1 MMLYLNSGIEMLRSR
16 SCPIAIT
23 KFFKILFL
31 SILFCLPWYKAFAE
45 RVFFAGYKGGFYIR
59 SEEEGGMELLL
70 GGAFQTD
77 YRYYFE
83 QERAD
88 NRFDIRRAR
97 LRFRGRLTQY
107 FRFGLQYE
115 FQGNETDNLVDAYA
129 EAVFMP
135 SALRFGQFKE
145 PFSLEWQS
153 GDKSQ
158 FFAERSMG
166 LSLGPM
172 RDIGIMLH
180 GSLFR
185 DTINYAAGVF
195 NGDGDDGATSGAE
208 EDDPEAAARIVF
220 SPFKNSLSPWF
231 KDVQLGASTAYAQI
245 DPLNVNLRVKSAGMF
260 GTDTNLYVL
269 THNTKFGVI
278 QDVGSRQRLGVE
290 AAWAV
295 GPLLIQGEY
304 FSLKYSDLESSGDNP
319 SDADFSSW
327 YASVI
332 WCITGEKPMLSKGI
346 VQPIYPNRFFNPK
359 DGNWGALCLAA
370 RIDHFSGVETWIN
383 PASFVSTREA
393 DAYSLALSWVLYPM
407 ARMILDS
414 THTNLSDPIRV
425 RVLPDGSADYINEEN
440 VVTVRFSMDF

>member
-1 MMLYLNSGIEMLRSR
+1 MLSTK
-16 SCPIAIT
+16 SCPIAIPNFLKILLLT
-23 KFFKILFL
+23 ILFL
-31 SILFCLPWYKAFAE
+31 SPFCEAFAE

-59 SEEEGGMELLL
+59 SEEQGGMELLL

-97 LRFRGRLTQY
+97 LRFKGRLTQY
-107 FRFGLQYE
+107 FRFGLEYE

-145 PFSLEWQS
+145 PYGLEWQS

-180 GSLFR
+180 GALFR
-185 DTINYAAGVF
+185 DTIHYAAGLF

-208 EDDPEAAARIVF
+208 EDDPESSVRIVF
-220 SPFKNSLSPWF
+220 CPFKNSLSPWL
-231 KDVQLGASTAYAQI
+231 KGIQLGGSAAYAQI
-245 DPLNVNLRVKSAGMF
+245 DNLNVNLRVKSTGMF

-278 QDVGSRQRLGVE
+278 QDVGSRQRSGIE
-290 AAWAV
+290 GAWAV
-295 GPLLIQGEY
+295 GPLLIYGEY
-304 FSLKYSDLESSGDNP
+304 FNLKYADLESSGDNP

-332 WCITGEKPMLSKGI
+332 WCLTGEKPMLSKGV

-359 DGNWGALCLAA
+359 DGMWGALCLAA
-370 RIDHFSGVETWIN
+370 RVEHFSGDDNWIN
-383 PASFVSTREA
+383 PASFVSTEEA
-393 DAYSLALSWVLYPM
+393 DAYSLALNWVLYPM
-407 ARMILDS
+407 ARMVLDF

-425 RVLPDGSADYINEEN
+425 RVLPDGSADYIDEEN
-440 VVTVRFSMDF
+440 VVTIRFSIDF